1 MATNNRTVRIFMMPQ
16 QFPCGPDSS
25 CCGPI
30 GQSEEEVQNL
40 KAAMER
46 ELGYQVE
53 VLNVLNGSQMKRH
66 LPIVRLFRSFGPM
79 ALPIIALDGEVVSM
93 GIPKP
98 EEAVLAVKEKINQ
111 I

>member
-1 MATNNRTVRIFMMPQ
+1 MSVNNKALRIFMMPQ
-16 QFPCGPDSS
+16 QFPCGPQSS

-53 VLNVLNGSQMKRH
+53 VVNVLNGTQMKHH
-66 LPIVRLFRSFGPM
+66 LPIVRLFRSFGPA
-79 ALPIIALDGEVVSM
+79 ALPIIALDEEVVSM
-93 GIPKP
+93 GIPTP
-98 EEAVLAVKEKINQ
+98 EEAILAVREKINQ